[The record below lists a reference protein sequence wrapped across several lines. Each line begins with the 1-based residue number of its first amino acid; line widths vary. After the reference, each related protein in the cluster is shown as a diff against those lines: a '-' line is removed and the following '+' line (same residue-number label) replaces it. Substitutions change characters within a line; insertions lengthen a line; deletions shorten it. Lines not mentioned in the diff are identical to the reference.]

1 MFNQNLKTMKL
12 ETVPISKL
20 MEYEFNI
27 PAYQRGYRWDNLQ
40 VSDLLNDLEEFSNAK
55 SRNSYYCLQ
64 PIVVKEHSKY
74 QMNPTGRK
82 VYDVIDG
89 QQRLTTIYLLL
100 SYLYTQPHVL
110 QKSTCNQLFHISF
123 EKRDDGYLNDKRFET
138 DDKEY
143 KEDINKFYV
152 YNAYKTI
159 KEWFESRRD
168 LVSTILYSV
177 LGQNGNETDGVV
189 KVIWYDMTSAKDT
202 PIEIFTR
209 LNYGKI
215 PLLNAE
221 LIKALLL
228 ICDHYPSGEIA
239 VRKETAVRMS
249 AQWDEMEN
257 TLHIPYIWNMVASSE
272 HDTQVR
278 IGLLI
283 NKVARDIKRE
293 CDKEQKENN
302 KESLYDF
309 SEDKEYFDYHII
321 NRYLELKGRTASS
334 IDSLWQKI
342 QDAFT
347 VICNWASDREVYHYI
362 SYLCYLEEFE
372 EKDSRK
378 KFKRV
383 NAFIDKCFDWYLAPK
398 EGSVQMLTK
407 DGFKKQLRKE
417 IWGKI
422 NDKEIDK
429 LSYNDS
435 KKGIIRIL
443 LLFNIEQSIYR
454 KDENFRY
461 PFDKQREQNITS
473 LEHIH
478 PQNLDTNFGNGK
490 DDFNKIVKPWLESKL
505 KHLDGDDKKK
515 CNEYMLYD
523 VFSKNTEEVKNFIM
537 KVDKI
542 FRDMAN
548 LSEEEMHS
556 IRNMALV
563 SKEVNSALN
572 NNFHEDK
579 RNILKEQEMKGKYI
593 PPATWMVFNKS
604 FTTSPSNLA
613 YWERDDR
620 EAYFNEIEAMYRRFA
635 PIIKHDEVQ
644 DK

>member
-1 MFNQNLKTMKL
+1 MKL

-27 PAYQRGYRWDNLQ
+27 PAYQRGYRWDNQQ
-40 VSDLLNDLEEFSNAK
+40 VIDLLNDLEEFSKAGNI
-55 SRNSYYCLQ
+55 NSYYCLQ
-64 PIVVKEHSKY
+64 PIVVKENPQC

-89 QQRLTTIYLLL
+89 QQRLTTIYILL
-100 SYLYTQPHVL
+100 SYLYPQRKCL

-143 KEDINKFYV
+143 KEDINKFYIF
-152 YNAYKTI
+152 NAYKTI
-159 KEWFESRRD
+159 EEWFKSRD
-168 LVSTILYSV
+168 LEATILYSV
-177 LGQNGNETDGVV
+177 LGQKGIETDGVV

-228 ICDHYPSGEIA
+228 ICDHYPSDEIA
-239 VRKETAVRMS
+239 VRKETAMRMS

-272 HDTQVR
+272 HDTQAR

-293 CDKEQKENN
+293 SDKEQKENN

-321 NRYLELKGRTASS
+321 NRYLELNGRTASS
-334 IDSLWQKI
+334 IDAIWQKI

-347 VICNWASDREVYHYI
+347 VIRNWASDREVYHYI
-362 SYLCYLEEFE
+362 SYLCYLEEFGKSDHRGKIE
-372 EKDSRK
+372 C
-378 KFKRV
+378 V
-383 NAFIDKCFDWYLAPK
+383 NAFIDKCFNWYLSTKK
-398 EGSVQMLTK
+398 EDVHILTK
-407 DGFKKQLRKE
+407 DGFKGKLRRE
-417 IWGKI
+417 IWEKI
-422 NDKEIDK
+422 KVDDFEK
-429 LSYNDS
+429 LSYNDTN
-435 KKGIIRIL
+435 KALIRIL
-443 LLFNIEQSIYR
+443 LLFNIEQSIYH
-454 KDENFRY
+454 KDENFIY
-461 PFDKQREQNITS
+461 PFDKQRKQNITS

-478 PQNLDTNFGNGK
+478 PQNLDTSFGKGE
-490 DDFNKIVKPWLESKL
+490 DDFNKKVKPWLESKL
-505 KHLDGDDKKK
+505 KHLDGDDKQMCIEYLSYETFSNRLDDVKK
-515 CNEYMLYD
+515 
-523 VFSKNTEEVKNFIM
+523 FIE
-537 KVDKI
+537 KI
-542 FRDMAN
+542 DNKFRDMAD
-548 LSEEEMHS
+548 LTEDEMHS

-563 SKEVNSALN
+563 SKEVNSALS
-572 NNFHEDK
+572 NNFHGDK
-579 RNILKEQEMKGKYI
+579 RNILKEQELKGKYI

-604 FTTSPSNLA
+604 FTTSPSNLT
-613 YWERDDR
+613 YWEKDDR
-620 EAYFNEIEAMYRRFA
+620 DAYYKEIHDMYLRFA
-635 PIIKHDEVQ
+635 SSGQKNITNVIETKEQ
-644 DK
+644 K